1 MIRIGV
7 FNGAGSR
14 DKPKPMMIKSAVAPP
29 DPNIVS
35 YIASKKGKPKD
46 KNS

>member
-14 DKPKPMMIKSAVAPP
+14 DNPQPIIIKSEGAAPNP
-29 DPNIVS
+29 SIVS
-35 YIASKKGKPKD
+35 YIASKKDKPKD